1 MEEQGQRQT
10 ISQAQPELLYHY
22 TTQEGLLGIIE
33 RKKIWASNLQYLND
47 ASEGQIFT
55 KLLLDEF
62 NQRATTESEE
72 SPSQFIMLA
81 RLMGRSVDQPESQIQ
96 CADKKVL
103 DWGLNAFSWIKAQDA
118 FVTSFSKQGNILS
131 QWRAYSGE
139 NGGYSVGFTRSYLK
153 SVGLHFLEIR
163 KESFYEDSN
172 PLVACR
178 YCDNPEEKSLKRKIG
193 QIVDSYIAEANQTK
207 WQTNFEMKEKL
218 AKRGAIAKKH
228 FFPLGKRRAI
238 TKDQAFRE
246 EAEWRLVFQL
256 ERTGT
261 TNSEPELRPGRSM
274 LIPYFKVDLTWENQ
288 PLEISEIIVGPCPH
302 PLEAKRSVER
312 LLRKEG
318 VQAFEVKNS
327 KIPYR
332 NW

>member
-1 MEEQGQRQT
+1 
-10 ISQAQPELLYHY
+10 
-22 TTQEGLLGIIE
+22 
-33 RKKIWASNLQYLND
+33 
-47 ASEGQIFT
+47 
-55 KLLLDEF
+55 
-62 NQRATTESEE
+62 
-72 SPSQFIMLA
+72 
-81 RLMGRSVDQPESQIQ
+81 MGRSVDQPESQIQ

-218 AKRGAIAKKH
+218 VAKNCWSCFLNAFLLQYSNH
-228 FFPLGKRRAI
+228 FERRIMKAVLS
-238 TKDQAFRE
+238 AFQDFRI
-246 EAEWRLVFQL
+246 FQQQ
-256 ERTGT
+256 
-261 TNSEPELRPGRSM
+261 M
-274 LIPYFKVDLTWENQ
+274 HI
-288 PLEISEIIVGPCPH
+288 LEICSKNLYRIIWTV
-302 PLEAKRSVER
+302 A
-312 LLRKEG
+312 
-318 VQAFEVKNS
+318 
-327 KIPYR
+327 
-332 NW
+332 